1 MRAAAAPG
9 QLANGRRRPVNGNGR
24 LLQRLRQVI
33 GQRLAVFVSRL
44 AQPAQLLLAKAA
56 RGLPAQA
63 PGQLRVV
70 AVLGVRV
77 QRQVV
82 GVKGH
87 IVRQQARKALLHPAR
102 DAPVLP
108 APEQAVVHEDGIGPG
123 GYGRL
128 NQRQAGRHAAD
139 QLANSLAAL
148 HLQAVGPVVL
158 E

>member
-1 MRAAAAPG
+1 M
-9 QLANGRRRPVNGNGR
+9 
-24 LLQRLRQVI
+24 QRLRQVI
-33 GQRLAVFVSRL
+33 GQRLAVFVSGL

-63 PGQLRVV
+63 PGQLCVV

-82 GVKGH
+82 GVKVH
-87 IVRQQARKALLHPAR
+87 IVRQQARQALLHPAR

-108 APEQAVVHEDGIGPG
+108 APEQAVVHKDGIGPG
-123 GYGRL
+123 GDGRL

-148 HLQAVGPVVL
+148 HLQAVWPVVL
-158 E
+158 EQRRLQRLVKSGQQRGPVGCAHG